1 MEKVESRRKFIIN
14 IFYFALILTLAFFGF
29 KYAFKWLIPFIL
41 GFAFARIVKP
51 VVDFISV
58 KCKIHRKIVSVFV
71 LLLFYALLFFL
82 IWILGAKLITSLIGL
97 FSGLPDFYKFNIY
110 PLIMDIINWFTDLS
124 RQISPEVL
132 GEIENMSKSL
142 ISTLG
147 GNVVELSTT
156 AVGKIAGI
164 SSNLPLIL
172 ISFIF
177 TILSSIFISSD
188 YDKVKGFI
196 KKQVPEKYRG
206 TISDIRLTI
215 ISAVGSYLR
224 AYGILILITS
234 IELFIGFTIIGIN
247 NAIVL
252 AILIALI
259 DIFPILGTGTVVI
272 PWAIISLIQGNI
284 FRGIGLAIIYV
295 AVLLIRQ
302 IIEPRIVGAQLG
314 QHPVVTLIAIYIGF
328 LWMGVFGMILL
339 PIFTNI
345 LIALNKSGTIHLW
358 N

>member
-14 IFYFALILTLAFFGF
+14 AFYFALVLTLAFFVF
-29 KYAFKWLIPFIL
+29 KYALKWLMPFIL
-41 GFAFARIVKP
+41 GFIFARIVNP
-51 VVDFISV
+51 LVDFISV
-58 KCKIHRKIVSVFV
+58 KCKIHRKIVSAVV

-82 IWILGAKLITSLIGL
+82 IWILGAKIITSLISL
-97 FSGLPDFYKFNIY
+97 FSGLPIFFTNNIY
-110 PLIMDIINWFTDLS
+110 PLILQVSEWASDLS
-124 RQISPEVL
+124 RSISPEVL
-132 GEIENMSKSL
+132 SQIEDMSKSL

-147 GNVVELSTT
+147 GNVAKLSTT
-156 AVGKIAGI
+156 AVTKIAGI

-177 TILSSIFISSD
+177 TILSSIFISTD

-196 KKQVPEKYRG
+196 KKQVPERYRN
-206 TISDIRLTI
+206 TLTDIRVTI
-215 ISAVGSYLR
+215 ISAVVSYLR

-234 IELFIGFTIIGIN
+234 IELFIGFSILGVN

-272 PWAIISLIQGNI
+272 PWAIFSLIKGNI
-284 FRGIGLAIIYV
+284 FLGIGLGIIYI
-295 AVLLIRQ
+295 AVLIIRQ

-345 LIALNKSGTIHLW
+345 LIALNKNGTIHLW